1 MLTVL
6 EADSVEKSH
15 LNVGFAYLAVLLGHL
30 CLYAPVRQ
38 KFRSSHAA
46 KSMGP
51 LLESIREF
59 VHHHKTMESQ
69 IYEGED
75 APRGQSGWAEIE
87 ALARQLE
94 DEAAYD

>member
-1 MLTVL
+1 
-6 EADSVEKSH
+6 
-15 LNVGFAYLAVLLGHL
+15 
-30 CLYAPVRQ
+30 
-38 KFRSSHAA
+38 
-46 KSMGP
+46 MGP

-75 APRGQSGWAEIE
+75 GPHGQSGWAEIE